1 MQGSSIYVRPT
12 KRAADGWDSSR
23 LTGIF
28 LASGYSSSQ
37 TARKSLT
44 QTVGRLGCA
53 KVYLNI
59 LSRFV
64 IPGIAFILTLA
75 SGFWLSRS
83 GRPYNGLLFN
93 SHKLIALAAVVVAVV
108 QPVGIL
114 KSTDLPALSI
124 ALLALAALCAAGLF
138 VSGAL
143 MSAGKLDHALLHTI
157 HRVALAALVIALPS
171 AVFLLGRS
179 P

>member
-1 MQGSSIYVRPT
+1 M
-12 KRAADGWDSSR
+12 
-23 LTGIF
+23 
-28 LASGYSSSQ
+28 
-37 TARKSLT
+37 
-44 QTVGRLGCA
+44 
-53 KVYLNI
+53 NI

-64 IPGIAFILTLA
+64 IAGIVFILTLVF
-75 SGFWLSRS
+75 GFWLSRS

-93 SHKLIALAAVVVAVV
+93 IYKLIALAAVIVTVV
-108 QPVGIL
+108 QLVGVL
-114 KSTDLPALSI
+114 KGTDLPALSI
-124 ALLALAALCAAGLF
+124 ALLALAALCAVGLF

-171 AVFLLGRS
+171 AIFLLGRR

>member
-1 MQGSSIYVRPT
+1 MNT
-12 KRAADGWDSSR
+12 
-23 LTGIF
+23 
-28 LASGYSSSQ
+28 
-37 TARKSLT
+37 
-44 QTVGRLGCA
+44 
-53 KVYLNI
+53 

-75 SGFWLSRS
+75 FGFWLSRS

-93 SHKLIALAAVVVAVV
+93 IHKLLALAAVIVTGV
-108 QPVGIL
+108 QLVGIL
-114 KSTDLPALSI
+114 KGADLPALSI
-124 ALLALAALCAAGLF
+124 ALLALAALCAVGLF

-157 HRVALAALVIALPS
+157 HRVALVALILALPS
-171 AVFLLGRS
+171 AVFLLGRR

>member
-1 MQGSSIYVRPT
+1 LV
-12 KRAADGWDSSR
+12 
-23 LTGIF
+23 
-28 LASGYSSSQ
+28 
-37 TARKSLT
+37 
-44 QTVGRLGCA
+44 
-53 KVYLNI
+53 I

-64 IPGIAFILTLA
+64 IPGIVFILTLA
-75 SGFWLSRS
+75 FGFWLSRS

-93 SHKLIALAAVVVAVV
+93 IHKLIALAAVIVTVV
-108 QPVGIL
+108 QLVRIL

-124 ALLALAALCAAGLF
+124 ALLALAAFCAVGLF

-171 AVFLLGRS
+171 AVFLLGQR